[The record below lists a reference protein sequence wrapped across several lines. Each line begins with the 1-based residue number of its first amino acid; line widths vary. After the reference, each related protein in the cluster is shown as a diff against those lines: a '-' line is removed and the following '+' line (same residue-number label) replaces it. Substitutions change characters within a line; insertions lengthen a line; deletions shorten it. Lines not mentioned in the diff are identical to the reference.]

1 MAVAL
6 LAAVG
11 RADDDGSESKIQRG
25 FQLAKQIGLTL
36 NLEGKNRALVGLGS
50 YIVNAH
56 GGCNDCHTWPSY
68 TEGHDP
74 FQGQPEQINTAGYL
88 AGGRVFIPKA
98 DYPVALNG
106 CVVSSNITPF
116 EDGKPAGLTF
126 EQFRHVLRTGEDLD
140 DTTHTPP
147 RLLQVMPWPVYE
159 KMTTRDMRAVYEFL
173 SAIPAI
179 EGEAECP

>member
-11 RADDDGSESKIQRG
+11 RADDGSESKIRRG
-25 FQLAKQIGLTL
+25 FALAKQIGLTL
-36 NLEGKNRALVGLGS
+36 NLDGKNRALVGLGS

-56 GGCNDCHTWPSY
+56 GGCNDCHTQPSY
-68 TEGHDP
+68 AAGGDP
-74 FQGQPEQINTAGYL
+74 FQGQPEQINAARYL
-88 AGGRVFIPKA
+88 AGGRVFISPA
-98 DYPVALNG
+98 PYPLGLHG
-106 CVVSSNITPF
+106 CVVSRNLTPF

-126 EQFRHVLRTGEDLD
+126 EQFRHVLRTGEDPD
-140 DTTHTPP
+140 DTPHTPP
-147 RLLQVMPWPVYE
+147 RLLQVMPWPVYG

-179 EGEAECP
+179 EGEAACP